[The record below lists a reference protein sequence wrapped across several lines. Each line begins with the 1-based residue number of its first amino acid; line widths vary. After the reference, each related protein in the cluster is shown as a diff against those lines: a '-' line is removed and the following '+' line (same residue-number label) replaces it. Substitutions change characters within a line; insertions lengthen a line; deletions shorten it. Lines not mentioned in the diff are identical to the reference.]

1 MRHLKLPKL
10 SFTQKAIVIVLIL
23 GTLYT
28 GAFIY
33 EQYRLT
39 IEHNAGIQKWCMTHK
54 EDFQGDDAKEKLNL
68 CERYFGKYHL
78 PFRNKDY
85 KKENTF

>member
-1 MRHLKLPKL
+1 MRHLKLPEL

-39 IEHNAGIQKWCMTHK
+39 IEHRDSIKKWCISTGY
-54 EDFQGDDAKEKLNL
+54 EQSFYFSGNRA
-68 CERYFGKYHL
+68 ERTNKCIKYFGK
-78 PFRNKDY
+78 
-85 KKENTF
+85 